1 MEATPSGQD
10 TRCPKPPLVLRRLPK
25 SCRPCSQQLLP
36 QRGSKNH
43 TAGTVL
49 WTEGYGRVWYWCHK
63 LNLRLQQIKGFLQ
76 GCYRLKKLEMFRL
89 QSVSSRDCHCNRAA
103 IKACAWESTLGKF
116 WSTTNGVLTPCTY
129 CFSLSGETFT
139 KACRPWLKSYENVIH
154 LASQIWPYWPG
165 YEWNTPKPS
174 HSKPLVDLKKGQL
187 RTRSSTVTLVRGSI
201 CCPKFIMQLAL
212 PQCNVLSSFWF
223 SSLQSGDL
231 WGMPLSRA
239 FPVLIH
245 KLCHLKK
252 SFWHPH
258 QSNQSK
264 LADYLYSAASSMV
277 TSFEASCSVL
287 PVACIK
293 LSMVTT
299 ALAP

>member
-1 MEATPSGQD
+1 M
-10 TRCPKPPLVLRRLPK
+10 LRRLPK

-36 QRGSKNH
+36 LPQRGSKNY

-89 QSVSSRDCHCNRAA
+89 QSVSSHDCHCNRAA

-212 PQCNVLSSFWF
+212 PMCYHHSDFHHCKVAIYEACPSPEHSLSWSINCATWKNHFDI
-223 SSLQSGDL
+223 LIN
-231 WGMPLSRA
+231 
-239 FPVLIH
+239 LIH
-245 KLCHLKK
+245 QNLLTTSTLRQAAWSPPSRRLALC
-252 SFWHPH
+252 FP
-258 QSNQSK
+258 
-264 LADYLYSAASSMV
+264 
-277 TSFEASCSVL
+277 
-287 PVACIK
+287 
-293 LSMVTT
+293 
-299 ALAP
+299 